1 MPVPPLLQAEQQQ
14 PQQQALQAA
23 LATAATTT
31 QQQQQQQNQLETV
44 WDPQQQQQQQYL
56 GDHQLQGQLSLPEDA
71 RWLAVS
77 RAHASYLSYMQQ
89 LAAMVVSKQQQQHQL
104 VYQVTALGFLAVSL
118 LPNLVG
124 FLPLV

>member
-44 WDPQQQQQQQYL
+44 WDPQQQQQYL

>member
-44 WDPQQQQQQQYL
+44 WDPQQQQQQYL
-56 GDHQLQGQLSLPEDA
+56 GDHQLQEQLPLPEDA

-104 VYQVTALGFLAVSL
+104 VYQVTALGCLAVSL

>member
-1 MPVPPLLQAEQQQ
+1 VPVPPLLQAEQQQ

-44 WDPQQQQQQQYL
+44 WDPQQQQQYL
-56 GDHQLQGQLSLPEDA
+56 GDHQLQEQLPLPEDA

-104 VYQVTALGFLAVSL
+104 VYQVTALGCLAVSL